1 MNKKLIIG
9 ILILILIIIVGL
21 IYYNDINNAD
31 TEVPY
36 INNHLQKANNEYN
49 IAVDYLNTKNFS
61 QSSYHCNES
70 YVEYVKTK
78 THTQTALN
86 KAIKNNQSLQIDY
99 FTYTIDELELK
110 INATVELYNGLTCVN
125 SNPRTALSYFDRS
138 NQLMKEAKD
147 YTDKRSLLEQQYPD
161 KFI

>member
-110 INATVELYNGLTCVN
+110 INATVLSFISY
-125 SNPRTALSYFDRS
+125 SFIKNPP
-138 NQLMKEAKD
+138 KK
-147 YTDKRSLLEQQYPD
+147 
-161 KFI
+161 